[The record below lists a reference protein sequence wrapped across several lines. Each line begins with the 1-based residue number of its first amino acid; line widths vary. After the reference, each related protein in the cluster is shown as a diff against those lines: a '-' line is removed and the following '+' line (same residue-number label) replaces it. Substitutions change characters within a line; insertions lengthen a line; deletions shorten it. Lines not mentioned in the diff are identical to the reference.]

1 MKRLWVKADP
11 FRKEVVTTALESGA
25 EAVLIPDGDSA
36 KVRQL
41 GRIETIEKDGDLR
54 PGVDVEFM
62 EITCKA
68 DEDHAAAVAQP
79 KVVVLRMKDWTI
91 IPIENLLARR
101 GSNLMVEVNSADQ
114 ARLMVEILER
124 GVDGVLLATL
134 DASQIKR
141 TAEVLHGIGERVALV
156 EATVVTVRQLGM
168 GDRACLDTCTQMTH
182 GQGMLVGNAAT
193 GFFLVHSESIE
204 NPYVAPRPFRVNAGA
219 VHAYTL
225 TTGGKTQYLADLRS
239 GDEVLIVDAKGRS
252 QVAFLGRNKI
262 EKRPLILVEA
272 ESEERT
278 FGLILQNAET
288 ICLVAPDGRPVSV
301 THLKPGDKV
310 LAHLERTGRH
320 FGMRVDETLIER

>member
-1 MKRLWVKADP
+1 
-11 FRKEVVTTALESGA
+11 
-25 EAVLIPDGDSA
+25 
-36 KVRQL
+36 
-41 GRIETIEKDGDLR
+41 
-54 PGVDVEFM
+54 
-62 EITCKA
+62 
-68 DEDHAAAVAQP
+68 
-79 KVVVLRMKDWTI
+79 
-91 IPIENLLARR
+91 
-101 GSNLMVEVNSADQ
+101 MVEVNSADQ